1 MRVPIIAANWKMHM
15 RVGEALE
22 FAERLSHRLAD
33 LEGTEVVIAPPFT
46 ALAPLAG
53 ALAGTGVQL
62 AAQNCHAEP
71 SGAFTGEVSVAML
84 ADLGCRYA
92 IIGHS
97 ERRQLAGETD
107 AQVARKLEALL
118 ARDLG
123 AIVCIGETLEERQ
136 AGRTLEVVDGQLDGS
151 LAGLD
156 PERAERVVLAYEP
169 IWAIGSGLTATPEQ
183 AQQVHSQIRL
193 HLVSRLGDA
202 GQRMRIQYGG
212 SVKPDNAYALMEQPD
227 IDGALVGGA
236 SLDPESFWAIIRFD
250 VPPGESA

>member
-15 RVGEALE
+15 CIGEALE
-22 FAERLSHRLAD
+22 FASRLSPRLAD

-46 ALAPLAG
+46 ALAPLAE
-53 ALAGTGVQL
+53 ALAGTRVHL
-62 AAQNCHAEP
+62 AAQNCHPEP
-71 SGAFTGEVSVAML
+71 SGAFTGEISVAML
-84 ADLGCRYA
+84 ADVGCHYA

-97 ERRQLAGETD
+97 ERRQLFGETD
-107 AQVARKLEALL
+107 AQVAQKLAALL
-118 ARDLG
+118 DRELG
-123 AIVCIGETLEERQ
+123 AIVCIGETLDERE
-136 AGRTLEVVDGQLDGS
+136 AGHTLEVVRAQLDGS

-169 IWAIGSGLTATPEQ
+169 IWAIGTGRTATPEE
-183 AQQVHSQIRL
+183 AQEVHAQIRAHL
-193 HLVSRLGDA
+193 HTRLGRS

-212 SVKPDNAYALMEQPD
+212 SVKPQNIHALMEQPD

-250 VPPGESA
+250 LSPGESA